1 MIGGRPGVVHFRC
14 TFPRSQQPVGT
25 QLTRFSRQNHRNPA
39 PHYVGIPPPRP
50 KTRFGVPEPQS
61 EAGQTLCSGVAMV
74 SPGSSRARPFPTSSP
89 RRRAVKEP
97 GSHGVDMEPLVATG
111 AEGDRQSEK
120 AAEVTRPERSA
131 RSPAGDSLIHSAE
144 GLGQDI
150 FKICKEYLRPLKRF
164 LRKLYLPRDL
174 PWEKRLRC
182 MKKSLV
188 VLGNHIDTFLQHYCR
203 AWETKHWKKML
214 WRFVSLFSDL
224 DAKQLRRLYRLSKN
238 HQAAKLSVA
247 SSPLEPATSAE
258 PGDSLPKLYNAWG
271 LQGERRAMKKG
282 LTKKQ
287 ARAPEVT
294 LSRDKGHAQKTLM
307 GNGSNGTRPEG
318 RAKEK
323 GSRGEG
329 PAARIPRSGSGR
341 ARAICSS
348 PSRTAAA
355 PLRLPPLSHLQ
366 TPSSSRVIVGVGEK

>member
-1 MIGGRPGVVHFRC
+1 
-14 TFPRSQQPVGT
+14 
-25 QLTRFSRQNHRNPA
+25 
-39 PHYVGIPPPRP
+39 
-50 KTRFGVPEPQS
+50 
-61 EAGQTLCSGVAMV
+61 
-74 SPGSSRARPFPTSSP
+74 
-89 RRRAVKEP
+89 
-97 GSHGVDMEPLVATG
+97 MEPLVATG

-238 HQAAKLSVA
+238 HQAAKLS
-247 SSPLEPATSAE
+247 
-258 PGDSLPKLYNAWG
+258 
-271 LQGERRAMKKG
+271 GERRAMKKG